1 MPTEL
6 VIGGRTVAPGER
18 TRIEIPIARL
28 VTGADLELTLEVL
41 RGPEAGPSIWLSGAV
56 HGDEPIGVE
65 IIRQVLDRLDPADL
79 RGTVIA
85 VPIVN
90 VIGFLSESRYLP
102 DRRDLN
108 RSFPGSKQGSLAAR
122 LANIFMREV
131 VRQCQFGIDIHC
143 GSGGR
148 SNFPNVRCNLSD
160 PETRAMAEAFG
171 APLMVNSR
179 PPKGSLRRAALS
191 ADARVLLFEG
201 GEAKR
206 FDDLAVRAGV
216 DGILRTLAAVAIW
229 HGSPPAA
236 TDPTRESHET
246 YWLRARL
253 GGILRPTIELGQ
265 IVERGQSIGIITD
278 VSGETRTTVKARA
291 GGMVFGLRLSPLV
304 YRGDAVAH
312 VAKLVEP

>member
-1 MPTEL
+1 M
-6 VIGGRTVAPGER
+6 IGGRTVAPGEQ

-41 RGPEAGPSIWLSGAV
+41 RGPETGPSIWLSGAV

-65 IIRQVLDRLDPADL
+65 IIRQVLDQLDPADL

-108 RSFPGSKQGSLAAR
+108 RSFPGSEKGSLAAR

-131 VRQCQFGIDIHC
+131 VQQCEFGIDIHC

-148 SNFPNVRCNLSD
+148 ANFPNVRCDLGD
-160 PETRAMAEAFG
+160 PKTRSMAEAFS
-171 APLMVNSR
+171 APLMVDSR
-179 PPKGSLRRAALS
+179 PPPGSLRKTAVS
-191 ADARVLLFEG
+191 AGARVLLFEG

-206 FDDLAVRAGV
+206 FDDFAVFAGV
-216 DGILRTLAAVAIW
+216 DGVLRSLAALGIW
-229 HGSPPAA
+229 HGSPPAV
-236 TDPTRESHET
+236 TNPTRESRKTH
-246 YWLRARL
+246 WVRARL
-253 GGILRPTIELGQ
+253 GGVLRPTVDLGQ
-265 IVERGQSIGIITD
+265 IVSPRQPIGIITD
-278 VSGETRTTVKARA
+278 VSGETRTTVKART
-291 GGMVFGLRLSPLV
+291 GGMVFGLRVSPLV

-312 VAKLVEP
+312 VAELVEP